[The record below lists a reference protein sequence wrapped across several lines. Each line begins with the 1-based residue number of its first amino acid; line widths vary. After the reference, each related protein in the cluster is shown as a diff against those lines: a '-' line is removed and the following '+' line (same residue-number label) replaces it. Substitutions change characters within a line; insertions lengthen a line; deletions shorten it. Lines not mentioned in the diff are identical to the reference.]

1 MLFKDDNR
9 SRSLSLAIALGLLLS
24 APARAQ
30 QQPRTNA
37 PEHEDEVVRITTELV
52 QTDVAVFDKR
62 GRFVEDLRPEQFE
75 LQVNGR
81 PQEVAFFERVR
92 AGSRSEAAQ
101 LSAAA
106 RRGPGT
112 VKAAEST
119 VNAAEPSRVVSAE
132 PAGRIIFFFVDDLHL
147 SNASVGR
154 ARTALQRYVEHS
166 LNPNDQVAIVSASG
180 QIGFL
185 QQLTDHPAVLRA
197 AINRLGYKGT
207 TDAYGGKTQISEYA
221 ASQVLDSG
229 NRELYAYLLESTKL
243 EQQMGPGSR
252 HGDHT
257 LAASYSAAPHLRNR
271 LRQVRQ
277 QGRMA
282 TDGTLSALHS
292 LMLSASGLPGRKL
305 VFFLSDGF
313 VLNERAAGANRTL
326 RGVAE
331 TAARA
336 GVVVY
341 TMNLQETNFG
351 PGSSVDAS
359 TNDYIDLTARRVGV
373 AFGEVSSM
381 REPLQL
387 IADQTGGRAV
397 FNSSSIEETVQQAL
411 RETADYYLLA
421 WRPDTAEL
429 REAGARLKVSVKG
442 HPEWRVRLRA
452 ASFSVPTAVET
463 ARQPSRAEKA
473 GEATSSVVKNDGAK
487 AAEVKAGVKTD
498 VKRDV
503 KVDVKTDVKPDAKAD
518 DNELLKAL
526 GSLYPLK
533 GLPVALSVGYLDT
546 GEQGTVL
553 NVSMQLGRAAFD
565 FGPDGERG
573 KTLVDVAG
581 AAIDDRGRFGSFK
594 QLLTVTPETA
604 GGDASR
610 PVIWHQRLRLKPGLY
625 QVRVALRERA
635 TGRTGSAMQWVE
647 IPDLSKGDFA
657 LSSIFLGE
665 RDPQAAAAESEPSA
679 PRAVAVD
686 VDRRFV
692 RSSVL
697 RFQTY
702 VYNAARAAGAEV
714 RQVYLQAYVLRGATP
729 VVTAGPF
736 EVPAAADPA
745 RLPFWSELALGQL
758 TPGHYVLQITATDRT
773 TNRTAVERVGFYVE

>member
-1 MLFKDDNR
+1 MLLRDDFR
-9 SRSLSLAIALGLLLS
+9 SRSLSSAAVALCLIFS
-24 APARAQ
+24 AVARAQ
-30 QQPRTNA
+30 QQRPSE
-37 PEHEDEVVRITTELV
+37 PEEEVVRITSELV
-52 QTDVAVFDKR
+52 QTDVAVFDKQ
-62 GRFVEDLRPEQFE
+62 GRFVDDLRPEQFE
-75 LQVNGR
+75 LQVEGR
-81 PQEVAFFERVR
+81 TQDVTFFERVR

-101 LSAAA
+101 LSAVRA
-106 RRGPGT
+106 RVPGQEKTAGPNLLVG
-112 VKAAEST
+112 
-119 VNAAEPSRVVSAE
+119 AE
-132 PAGRIIFFFVDDLHL
+132 PAGRLLFFFVDDLHL
-147 SNASVGR
+147 SSASIAR
-154 ARTALQRYVEHS
+154 ARTALQRYVEQAM
-166 LNPNDQVAIVSASG
+166 NPNDQVAIVSASG

-185 QQLTDHPAVLRA
+185 QQLTDNPSVLRA

-207 TDAYGGKTQISEYA
+207 TDAYGGKTQISEYM

-271 LRQVRQ
+271 LRQVRA

-282 TDGTLSALHS
+282 TAGTLDALQS
-292 LMLSASGLPGRKL
+292 LMLSSGALPGRKL

-313 VLNERAAGANRTL
+313 LLNERNAGANKTL
-326 RGVAE
+326 RGVAQ
-331 TAARA
+331 TAAQA

-359 TNDYIDLTARRVGV
+359 TNDYIDLSARRVAT
-373 AFGEVSSM
+373 AFGEVSTV
-381 REPLQL
+381 REPLQI
-387 IADQTGGRAV
+387 IADQTGGRAI
-397 FNSSSIEETVQQAL
+397 FNSESIEESVRQAIS
-411 RETADYYLLA
+411 ETADYYLLA
-421 WRPDTAEL
+421 WRPDAPEL

-452 ASFSVPTAVET
+452 ASFNVPAALVKQSERT
-463 ARQPSRAEKA
+463 ARTEVVGNVVAPEGTGGA
-473 GEATSSVVKNDGAK
+473 GEVAQ
-487 AAEVKAGVKTD
+487 AAEVNSNVNE
-498 VKRDV
+498 
-503 KVDVKTDVKPDAKAD
+503 KAD
-518 DNELLKAL
+518 DKELLAAL
-526 GSLYPLK
+526 GSLYPSK

-565 FGPDGERG
+565 FGAAGEQG
-573 KTLVDVAG
+573 KALVDVAG

-594 QLLTVTPETA
+594 QLLTVTPDA
-604 GGDASR
+604 AVGDASQ

-625 QVRVALRERA
+625 QVRVALRDRA
-635 TGRTGSAMQWVE
+635 TGRVGSAMQWVE

-665 RDPQAAAAESEPSA
+665 RNPQAAAAAKGASG
-679 PRAVAVD
+679 PRTVAVD

-692 RSSVL
+692 RTSVL

-702 VYNAARAAGAEV
+702 VYNAARAVGGV
-714 RQVYLQAYVLRGATP
+714 QLQAQVFRGTTP
-729 VVTAGPF
+729 VITTRPF
-736 EVPAAADPA
+736 EVPSAADPA
-745 RLPFWSELALGQL
+745 RLPFWSELALEQL
-758 TPGHYVLQITATDRT
+758 PPGHYVLRLTATERT

>member
-1 MLFKDDNR
+1 MPFKDYVT
-9 SRSLSLAIALGLLLS
+9 SRPLSLTVALCLLLS

-30 QQPRTNA
+30 QPQRAPA
-37 PEHEDEVVRITTELV
+37 PEQEDAVVRITSELV

-81 PQEVAFFERVR
+81 PQAVTFFERVR

-101 LSAAA
+101 LAAA
-106 RRGPGT
+106 
-112 VKAAEST
+112 A
-119 VNAAEPSRVVSAE
+119 SRVHGPDRATGSNLAAGAE
-132 PAGRIIFFFVDDLHL
+132 PAGRLIFFFVDDLHL
-147 SNASVGR
+147 SNASIGR
-154 ARTALQRYVEHS
+154 ARTALRRYVEHS
-166 LNPNDQVAIVSASG
+166 MGTNDQVAVVSASG
-180 QIGFL
+180 QVGFL
-185 QQLTDHPAVLRA
+185 QQLTDNPSVLRA
-197 AINRLGYKGT
+197 AINRLGYKGN

-271 LRQVRQ
+271 LRQVRA

-282 TDGTLSALHS
+282 TAGTLDALQG
-292 LMLSASGLPGRKL
+292 LMLSSGALPGRKL

-313 VLNERAAGANRTL
+313 LLNERSAGANKVL
-326 RGVAE
+326 RGVAQ
-331 TAARA
+331 TAAQA

-359 TNDYIDLTARRVGV
+359 TNDYIDLSARRVSS
-373 AFGEVSSM
+373 AFGEVSTN

-387 IADQTGGRAV
+387 IADQTGGRAI
-397 FNSSSIEETVQQAL
+397 FNSDSIEETVEQAL

-421 WRPDTAEL
+421 WRPDSPEL

-452 ASFSVPTAVET
+452 ASFAVPAAAVEQPEQA
-463 ARQPSRAEKA
+463 ARTTTKPESQAKA
-473 GEATSSVVKNDGAK
+473 TESVVKSESAAVKGNVTK
-487 AAEVKAGVKTD
+487 AAEVK
-498 VKRDV
+498 
-503 KVDVKTDVKPDAKAD
+503 PD
-518 DNELLKAL
+518 DNELLAAL
-526 GSLYPLK
+526 GSLYPRK

-546 GEQGTVL
+546 GEQGTVV

-565 FGPDGERG
+565 FGTAGEQR
-573 KTLVDVAG
+573 KALVDVAG

-594 QLLTVTPETA
+594 QLLTVTPEAA
-604 GGDASR
+604 GGDSSQ

-625 QVRVALRERA
+625 QVRVALRDRA

-647 IPDLSKGDFA
+647 VPDLSKGDFA

-665 RDPQAAAAESEPSA
+665 RNPQAAAAEREA
-679 PRAVAVD
+679 GGPRAVAVD

-692 RSSVL
+692 RTGVL

-702 VYNAARAAGAEV
+702 VYNAARATGGV
-714 RQVYLQAYVLRGATP
+714 QLQAQVLRGATP
-729 VVTAGPF
+729 LVTTRPF
-736 EVPAAADPA
+736 EVPAAADHA
-745 RLPFWSELALGQL
+745 RLPFWTELALEQL
-758 TPGHYVLQITATDRT
+758 TPGHYVLRLTATDRT